1 MATDGFKNQWVEI
14 FRAGRHVDGD
24 GREHEISIDFLDRVV
39 AHLNL
44 NLHEPPAVI
53 GHPLE
58 DAPAYAWVAGLRRN
72 GESLEA
78 QFADVDADFERLVRE
93 GKFKKRSASFYT
105 DAGTAPGKRAPY
117 LRHVGFLGAQPP
129 AVKGLRA
136 IQFDEGANVVTFEA
150 ITFSEG
156 ESMADKD
163 GNEEKSVREQIA
175 DFFREMFGGKDKDAP
190 ASFSESELDA
200 RINKALNI
208 TTANFSEK
216 ITLLENENKLLRE
229 RTDKH
234 SDSATHAANIAFCE
248 HLGAAKFPPAFKK
261 IGTID
266 FMDAL
271 AALPTENKVTV
282 ITFAEENGQQVEE
295 KLELSPL
302 MWFQNFLEG
311 LGPFIQFGEQFGG
324 IRATTNGAEIV
335 DPAEMDKLREGMGTQ
350 KPDGGN
356 K

>member
-1 MATDGFKNQWVEI
+1 MADGFNNQWVEI
-14 FRAGRHVDGD
+14 FTAGRHTDSA
-24 GREHEISIDFLDRVV
+24 GREHEIGIDFLDRVV
-39 AHLNL
+39 AHLDL
-44 NLHEPPAVI
+44 NLHEPPAVV
-53 GHPLE
+53 GHPRE

-72 GESLEA
+72 GLSLEA
-78 QFADVDADFERLVRE
+78 QFADVDPDFECLVRE

-136 IQFDEGANVVTFEA
+136 IQFDEGANTITFEA

-156 ESMADKD
+156 ESMSEEK
-163 GNEEKSVREQIA
+163 EKSVREQIA
-175 DFFREMFGGKDKDAP
+175 DYFKELFGGGKGQQPAP
-190 ASFSESELDA
+190 ANFTEA
-200 RINKALNI
+200 QINTFITNAVEAATGTLVAKNAALETEI
-208 TTANFSEK
+208 DRLKDHTATQSS
-216 ITLLENENKLLRE
+216 T
-229 RTDKH
+229 
-234 SDSATHAANIAFCE
+234 SVHAANIAFCE
-248 HLGAAKFPPAFKK
+248 HLGAARFPPAFKK
-261 IGTID
+261 IGTVD
-266 FMDAL
+266 FMDTL
-271 AALPTENKVTV
+271 AALPTESKVTV
-282 ITFAEENGQQVEE
+282 ITFAEENGQQVEK

-324 IRATTNGAEIV
+324 IRATTNGAEII